1 MKKKA
6 LTNVGLLLALVSA
19 CFYAF
24 NVIIEKKYVDRIS
37 SEKILFLMYLGAGI
51 GLFLIH
57 LLTRKKYKEKEN
69 KITKKE
75 IPKIITIVVCELL
88 ASFFIIEAVKNINAS
103 LVSLL
108 SIFEIIMTSL
118 CAYLIFKDP
127 IEKNEV
133 IAVVLVLLGSFIL
146 NFKHGILSSI
156 SLNSLLVVLACF
168 CWGIENNV
176 TAAISSKEPAFF
188 TSIKCSAVA
197 LLYLILVI
205 IKGDFAFNYP
215 ILIIFGFFSYGISIL
230 AYAISTRYMGA
241 SKATLVFSFSPIF
254 GVILAFIIYGEQLT
268 LTFLIST
275 ILMIMGI
282 LFINYK
288 II

>member
-118 CAYLIFKDP
+118 CAYLIFKKQN
-127 IEKNEV
+127 EKNEV